1 MIPTNYSWT
10 TNWGLS
16 LREHISRW
24 GAEST
29 SHLFIQISELAQFVS
44 KIRAWKCKDK
54 MRLYRGLTCLL
65 HSRTLLQRVL
75 FRSGYGPTC
84 LSAQQLWLRS
94 PSAFNLKADAVE
106 ESDRVLLLV
115 DSAELLH
122 DLLGPGF
129 KRTRKVNASLFVH
142 MHQSSLKVP

>member
-16 LREHISRW
+16 LREHISCW

-29 SHLFIQISELAQFVS
+29 SHLFIQISELVRFVS

-54 MRLYRGLTCLL
+54 MRLYRGFTGLL
-65 HSRTLLQRVL
+65 LSRTLLQRVL
-75 FRSGYGPTC
+75 FPSGYSPTC
-84 LSAQQLWLRS
+84 LSVQQLWLRS
-94 PSAFNLKADAVE
+94 PSAFNLEADAVE

-129 KRTRKVNASLFVH
+129 KRT
-142 MHQSSLKVP
+142 QSQCKFIRSHSSK